1 MAFYHLKQGKVIE
14 NCGIQLGSIVI
25 STMGRDKGMYF
36 IVIDADDE
44 YVTLVDGSVRKV
56 ERAKKK
62 KIKHIEITEFYS
74 ESIAEKI
81 KNRSKMT
88 NQDVKK
94 ALKEILK
101 SK

>member
-1 MAFYHLKQGKVIE
+1 
-14 NCGIQLGSIVI
+14 
-25 STMGRDKGMYF
+25 MYF

-44 YVTLVDGSVRKV
+44 YVTLVDGNVRKV

-62 KIKHIEITEFYS
+62 KIKHIEMTEFYS

-81 KNRSKMT
+81 ENKSKMT

-101 SK
+101 NK